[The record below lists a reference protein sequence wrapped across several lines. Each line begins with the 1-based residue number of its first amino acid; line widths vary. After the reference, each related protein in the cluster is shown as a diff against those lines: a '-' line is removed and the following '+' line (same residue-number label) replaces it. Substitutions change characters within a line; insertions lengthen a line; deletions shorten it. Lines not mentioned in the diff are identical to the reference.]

1 MNDAIRN
8 GRISR
13 RTVLGGIG
21 AATAIGLVA
30 PSIGR
35 AQSGQMIAAVGGGK
49 LEDAYRATLFDP
61 WKAKTGIDIITAAN
75 EGAQLKAMVEQ
86 GRTEW
91 DLIQGPAEALVVYA
105 NEGLLEPLDYSGIDR
120 DKIVPEAM
128 HEHFVL
134 TDLAAYHVAWN
145 TNNVKADPPKNW
157 VELWALDGRISLW
170 QRPFQ
175 TLEAALLAD
184 GVEPASLY
192 PLDLDRAFASLDKV
206 KSKLVW
212 WNKGAQGAQ
221 LLLDGEV
228 DAGAIWNGRVFEPKM
243 SGAPVDYSFDQAI
256 LVSDAWAV
264 PKGAPNKDK
273 AMEMIALLM
282 SPQVQADFA
291 KAIPYGPTN
300 QDALALLGDDVKAN
314 LPAVGADTVLLDVN
328 YWAENGADATERF
341 NKWLLG

>member
-1 MNDAIRN
+1 MSSSSRND
-8 GRISR
+8 GVSR

-21 AATAIGLVA
+21 AAATIGLA
-30 PSIGR
+30 IPSIGR
-35 AQSGQMIAAVGGGK
+35 AQSGQMIVATGGGK
-49 LEDAYRATLFDP
+49 LEDAYRKVLFAP
-61 WKAKTGIDIITAAN
+61 WKEQSGFDIITAAN

-91 DLIQGPAEALVVYA
+91 DLIQGPAEALVVYGK
-105 NEGLLEPLDYSGIDR
+105 EGLLEPLSYAGIDKS
-120 DKIVPEAM
+120 KIVPEAV

-145 TNNVKADPPKNW
+145 TNNVTANPPKNW

-170 QRPFQ
+170 QKPYQ

-184 GVEPASLY
+184 GVAPADLY
-192 PLDLDRAFASLDKV
+192 PLDLDRAFASLDKI

-212 WNKGAQGAQ
+212 WNSGAQGAQ

-228 DAGAIWNGRVFEPKM
+228 DAGAIWNGRVHEPKM
-243 SGAPVDYSFDQAI
+243 SGAPVDYSFDQAV

-273 AMEMIALLM
+273 AMELIALLM

-291 KAIPYGPTN
+291 MAIPYGPTN
-300 QDALALLGDDVKAN
+300 RDALALLGDDVKAT
-314 LPAVGADTVLLDVN
+314 LPAAGSDNVLLDVD
-328 YWAENGADATERF
+328 YWAENGAAATERF
-341 NKWLLG
+341 NTWLLG